1 MKHSWIT
8 HVLAAAVMAA
18 STLTGAQAS
27 AQDLGDIESNV
38 ARLQSEA
45 AALNVGYGE
54 GVALSRDLDLAD
66 RVSTA
71 QVRMFLEQY
80 TEAATILAEVVE
92 NRSFRS
98 LPGWPQARY
107 LLAESFYLDRNFT
120 MARGYYEEIIEDR
133 DANYG
138 ARAAGRVLEIAL
150 ALNQYDELDALY
162 ADLQRTGSSGSP
174 ELAYVRGK
182 ALYFQGRDNDAFS
195 VLSNI
200 PVGHALYDRAQYF
213 VGVLQTRAQQ
223 YDAALAT
230 FSAISERLQDATGGD
245 ERDIRDLASLAVG
258 RVYYEL
264 RDFAQAELWY
274 GRVPADS
281 SRADIATYELAWTQI
296 QRENIRDALTT
307 LSMLEFV
314 TQDER
319 FLPESQLLR
328 ADLLMQVENYDSAIL
343 IFERIANEFE
353 SADNELRS
361 VVQGGAARTDFFSL
375 LFDAETASLRLPE
388 EARPWFRSNPDIERA
403 MNLVQDRRT
412 ARTDIEESWQ
422 VIRELETV
430 LSGETSVGLFPD
442 FRDAWGRGVDVTTRT
457 VDERRRLV
465 ELEAAQLPATVSSTQ
480 YQQVRSARLA
490 VERQY
495 LQTPRSFDAISQRST
510 QMVEQLQDDEFDVFR
525 TQQELEG
532 FLDEIAA
539 MRRILQRQVSRGE
552 RTAGQARAQAAELD
566 VLEAEFRTQLN
577 ETEEI
582 IEAVRLRQIRTQ
594 TGPGLTDNDQ
604 AIRDR
609 YLEAL
614 AQERSI
620 LQSMRNGANMS
631 RVDALHSQLDSIDGT
646 IQGFFNSLEAR
657 VTELTSDARTVLAE
671 ERVSLARY
679 EQALDASE
687 AQTNALAGEIAYAAF
702 VEVQQSF
709 SNLTLRANL
718 GILDVAWR
726 QKEALS
732 DRIDELFDERDREY
746 QILDADFAEIRESS
760 P

>member
-1 MKHSWIT
+1 MNHSWIT
-8 HVLAAAVMAA
+8 HALAAVTLAA
-18 STLTGAQAS
+18 GTLAGAQVT
-27 AQDLGDIESNV
+27 AQELGDIESNV
-38 ARLQSEA
+38 ARLQSES

-54 GVALSRDLDLAD
+54 GVSLSRDLDLAD

-80 TEAATILAEVVE
+80 TEAATILTEVVE
-92 NRSFRS
+92 NRSFMN

-107 LLAESFYLDRNFT
+107 LLAESFFLGRNFT
-120 MARGYYEEIIEDR
+120 MARGYYEDIIEDR
-133 DANYG
+133 DANYA
-138 ARAAGRVLEIAL
+138 ARSAGRVLEIAL
-150 ALNQYDELDALY
+150 ALNQYDQLDALY
-162 ADLQRTGSSGSP
+162 SDLQRTGVSGSP
-174 ELAYVRGK
+174 EMAYVRGK
-182 ALYFQGRDNDAFS
+182 ALYFQGRDNDALS
-195 VLSNI
+195 VLNTV

-230 FSAISERLQDATGGD
+230 FSAISERLLDSTDDD
-245 ERDIRDLASLAVG
+245 ERQIRDLASLAVG

-296 QRENIRDALTT
+296 QRQNIRDALTT

-314 TQDER
+314 SQDER
-319 FLPESQLLR
+319 VLPEYQLLR
-328 ADLLMQVENYDSAIL
+328 ADLMMQVENYDAAVV

-353 SADNELRS
+353 AVDNELRA
-361 VVQGGAARTDFFSL
+361 VVQGGSSQTDFFSL

-403 MNLVQDRRT
+403 MSLVQDRRT
-412 ARTDIEESWQ
+412 ARLDIEQSWQ

-442 FRDAWGRGVDVTTRT
+442 FRNAWGRGIDVTTRA

-465 ELEAAQLPATVSSTQ
+465 ELEASELPASASSSQ
-480 YQQVRSARLA
+480 YQQARSARLA
-490 VERQY
+490 LERQY
-495 LQTPRSFDAISQRST
+495 LQTPRNFDAISQRSSE
-510 QMVEQLQDDEFDVFR
+510 MAEQLQDDQFDVFR

-532 FLDEIAA
+532 YLDEIAA
-539 MRRILQRQVSRGE
+539 MRRILQGQVANGE

-566 VLEAEFRTQLN
+566 ILEAEFRAQRG
-577 ETEEI
+577 ETDAI
-582 IEAVRLRQIRTQ
+582 SEAVRLRQIRTQ
-594 TGPGLTDNDQ
+594 TGPGLTDDDRAVRQ
-604 AIRDR
+604 R
-609 YLEAL
+609 YLQAL
-614 AQERSI
+614 AEERSI
-620 LQSMRNGANMS
+620 LQSMRNGANMT
-631 RVDALHSQLDSIDGT
+631 RIDALHDQLDSIDGT
-646 IQGFFNSLEAR
+646 IQEFFSSLEGR
-657 VTELTSDARTVLAE
+657 VTELTSDVRDVLAE
-671 ERVSLARY
+671 ERVSLTRY
-679 EQALDASE
+679 EQALDNSE
-687 AQTNALAGEIAYAAF
+687 AQANALAGEIAYAAF
-702 VEVQQSF
+702 VDVQRSF

-726 QKEALS
+726 QKEILS
-732 DRIDELFDERDREY
+732 DRIDELFEQRDREY